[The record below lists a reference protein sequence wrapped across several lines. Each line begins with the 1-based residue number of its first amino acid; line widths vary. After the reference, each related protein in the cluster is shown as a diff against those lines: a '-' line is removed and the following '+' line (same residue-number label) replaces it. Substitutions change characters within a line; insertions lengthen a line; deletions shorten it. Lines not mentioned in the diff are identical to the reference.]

1 MSTIPPRL
9 VVLKDIGIDRGRVLP
24 RLPLRPVLTKVG
36 TIAEEIGTE
45 GLMLEDVLAVLLR
58 ERIVM
63 VVVVR
68 EDHDALRLTLTEQEM
83 VDGLQ

>member
-1 MSTIPPRL
+1 MSTIPPCF
-9 VVLKDIGIDRGRVLP
+9 VVLEDIGVDRGRILP

-36 TIAEEIGTE
+36 GITEEVGTE

-68 EDHDALRLTLTEQEM
+68 EDHDVLRLTLTEQEM